1 MSEREEVE
9 NAPALEDIF
18 LSREFGSHDT
28 RHAPGP
34 HREFERAH
42 TAKQSAAVAL
52 EDLFRGQEFGKTAA
66 VAPANAPDVLFAP
79 APPRPLTPLSPLVA
93 RTGHDTTT
101 HRRNRF
107 VATASGVAA
116 ALLVAIG
123 LATNTGKSPS
133 NAGTVAIGGKTVP
146 QSPQSPLTKTP
157 GFVTPPIG
165 GGVPTAFASATG
177 ATGIRTAAKTFGG
190 SIGGGSTSGSTG
202 GTKGGGSGGSGG
214 SSGGG
219 GGTGTT
225 PPTSSSGSILT
236 PVVSIVGHVVVS
248 TGAIVTAASSGLG
261 NTVPPITPVT
271 NVLGGL
277 GGTVAGLGWGIVK
290 LA

>member
-1 MSEREEVE
+1 MSEKREVE

-18 LSREFGSHDT
+18 LSREFGKHVT

-42 TAKQSAAVAL
+42 TAKPQHAVAL
-52 EDLFRGQEFGKTAA
+52 EDLLRTQEFGRTA
-66 VAPANAPDVLFAP
+66 VAAPADDVLFAP
-79 APPRPLTPLSPLVA
+79 VPPRPLTPMSPLVA
-93 RTGHDTTT
+93 YSGHDTTT

-116 ALLVAIG
+116 ALLLAVG
-123 LATNTGKSPS
+123 LATTTTGKAPGSK
-133 NAGTVAIGGKTVP
+133 GTVAIGGTVKP
-146 QSPQSPLTKTP
+146 SPPSPLTGNAGFDGNLPTGPGPVGLASGTP
-157 GFVTPPIG
+157 
-165 GGVPTAFASATG
+165 SSS
-177 ATGIRTAAKTFGG
+177 GISTAAFTTGG
-190 SIGGGSTSGSTG
+190 TSNGSGSSGSGNGSTG
-202 GTKGGGSGGSGG
+202 SGGTGTGKGGGS
-214 SSGGG
+214 GG

-248 TGAIVTAASSGLG
+248 TGALVTATSTGLG
-261 NTVPPITPVT
+261 NTLPPITPVT
-271 NVLGGL
+271 NLLGGV

-290 LA
+290 IA